1 MPLNR
6 TGFGFAL
13 LAVGL
18 ATVLSVSRAIAQ
30 TSEPPAATPPAGGA
44 LYKPPLRG
52 APGGRV
58 GGASRGIGSAAPTI
72 ELIAPRDHTG
82 QTASATP
89 VLYFFASQPVTAPT
103 QLTISA
109 PLQPAP
115 ILETKLASPPAR
127 GLHAVRLADYHV
139 QLQPGIVYSW
149 SISAITDPKD
159 WSRNTVASATI
170 SRVVPDAQLD
180 SAVRAAQPAGRA
192 ALLAGAGLWYD
203 AIAVA
208 SETANVDRHA
218 ALDELLTEG
227 GLAEPLSYDRA
238 LAR

>member
-1 MPLNR
+1 MTPNR
-6 TGFGFAL
+6 IRFGVAV
-13 LAVGL
+13 LAIGL
-18 ATVLSVSRAIAQ
+18 ATTLSVSWAVAQ
-30 TSEPPAATPPAGGA
+30 TPEPPASTAPAGGA
-44 LYKPPLRG
+44 FYKPPLRG

-58 GGASRGIGSAAPTI
+58 GGASRGAGSAAPAI

-149 SISAITDPKD
+149 SVSAVTDPKD
-159 WSRNTVASATI
+159 WSRNAVASATI
-170 SRVVPDAQLD
+170 SRVAPDAQLD

-192 ALLAGAGLWYD
+192 ALLAGAGLFGTMRSRRLPRPRTS
-203 AIAVA
+203 IATPR
-208 SETANVDRHA
+208 STNC
-218 ALDELLTEG
+218 
-227 GLAEPLSYDRA
+227 
-238 LAR
+238 